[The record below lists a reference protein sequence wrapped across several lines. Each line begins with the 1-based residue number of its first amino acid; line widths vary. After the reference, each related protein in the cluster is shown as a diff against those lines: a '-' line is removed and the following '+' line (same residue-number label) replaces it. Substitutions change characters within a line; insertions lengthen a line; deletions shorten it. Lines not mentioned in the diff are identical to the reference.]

1 MKNINRLALLL
12 LALLSPPAINAQQN
26 DQDRDFIKQYDTGK
40 IDGVQVTILLQQP
53 DGSPLPVSPQREF
66 KKGERIRVG
75 IESSF
80 SGYVYFVN
88 FGSSGRRVLIFPDG
102 GESNFIRSRQP
113 YTLPRNYA
121 LEFTEDGGFEV
132 FQVLVSPRRV
142 PFLDAAIKN
151 PDGELNEKQARAAE
165 RLWKENAAQQAGIVK
180 GDDDSRDPVWDL
192 KKKSTIVAGPQAK
205 GPVSKTKASKVTAF
219 GIRLKNAGGR
229 N

>member
-12 LALLSPPAINAQQN
+12 LALLSSPAIHAQQN
-26 DQDRDFIKQYDTGK
+26 DQERDFIKQYDAGK

-53 DGSPLPVSPQREF
+53 DGSQVPVSPQREF
-66 KKGERIRVG
+66 KKGERIRVE

-80 SGYVYFVN
+80 SGYAYFVN
-88 FGSSGRRVLIFPDG
+88 FGSSGKKVVIFPDG
-102 GESNFIRSRQP
+102 DESNFIRSRQP

-121 LEFTEDGGFEV
+121 LEFTDDGGFEV

-151 PDGELNEKQARAAE
+151 SEGELDEQQARAAE
-165 RLWKENAAQQAGIVK
+165 QLWKNTGARQSGIVK
-180 GDDDSRDPVWDL
+180 NDDDSRDPVWDT
-192 KKKSTIVAGPQAK
+192 KKKTTVVGAQQNKGRTKTNKVA
-205 GPVSKTKASKVTAF
+205 AF
-219 GIRLKNAGGR
+219 GVRLKNTGG